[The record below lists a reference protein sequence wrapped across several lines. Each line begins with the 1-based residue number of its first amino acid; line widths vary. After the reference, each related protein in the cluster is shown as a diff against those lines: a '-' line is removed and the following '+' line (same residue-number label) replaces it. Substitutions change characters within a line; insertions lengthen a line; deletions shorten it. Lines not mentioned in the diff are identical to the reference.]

1 MHLDSLCRVNL
12 CQRGTGRDKL
22 PQINRLLLQSTVK
35 GRANRCSF
43 QCQLGRGHIC
53 LSGSERSLGGAELRL
68 AQKQIV
74 RLAGTE
80 LAPLSLRLQVT
91 ASLLCDALCG
101 SRFLSTC
108 SGNGKFIIRF
118 FKLQQ
123 DVSRLEETSVEE
135 SITHALH
142 FSTDLR
148 N

>member
-12 CQRGTGRDKL
+12 CQRGTGRDELAKV
-22 PQINRLLLQSTVK
+22 NRLLLQSAVK
-35 GRANRCSF
+35 RSTNRCPF
-43 QCQLGRGHIC
+43 QCQFGRGHIC
-53 LSGSERSLGGAELRL
+53 LSCGERSLGGAELRL
-68 AQKQIV
+68 AQKQVV
-74 RLAGTE
+74 RFAGTE

-101 SRFLSTC
+101 SRFLSTR

-123 DVSRLEETSVEE
+123 DVPRLEETPVEE